1 MASKIELPLHLE
13 KAQIE
18 WLEAMAKK
26 YNLPSAGKAL
36 RISILYTKQA
46 DEDATI
52 FAKVQSIT
60 DDNSGLTESCQQLDE
75 VHDKYLQ
82 DLVVKYGLGSKDK
95 ATRIILDY
103 VMTSGDEATVFEV
116 KRCRHGDTCKNC

>member
-1 MASKIELPLHLE
+1 MGSKKELDLHLE
-13 KAQIE
+13 KKQLE

-46 DEDATI
+46 DDDAAI
-52 FAKVQSIT
+52 FAKVQSIIVDT
-60 DDNSGLTESCQQLDE
+60 SDLVETRQQVDD

-82 DLVVKYGLGSKDK
+82 DLVEKYGLGSKDK
-95 ATRIILDY
+95 ATRLILDY

-116 KRCRHGDTCKNC
+116 KRCRHGETCKNC